1 MSPVHEAMLYEKLD
15 DNKVRCDLCAH
26 RCVIA
31 DGHKGI
37 CQVREN
43 RDGALYT
50 LVYGR
55 TISQHV
61 DPVEKK
67 PLFHFY
73 PGTLA
78 YSIATPG
85 CNFRCQFCQNW
96 EISQMPREQH
106 LIMGTKAS
114 PAEIVADAQRTGCRS
129 IAYTY
134 TEPTIFFEYAYDTA
148 RLAHEQGLGNLF
160 ITNGYETPEAVKTI
174 RPYLDAANVD
184 LKAFTKDFYRK
195 ILGAKLQP
203 VLDTLKLMKQVGIWV
218 EVTTL
223 IIPTLNDS
231 EDELRDIARFIRD
244 ELDVDTPW
252 HVSAFYPTYKLLDKP
267 RTPPA
272 TLRRAR
278 EIGLEEG
285 LHYVYEGNVYGSEGE
300 NTYCHQCGVRL
311 IHRRGFTVMENRI
324 EDGRC
329 PRCGAAVAGVGM
341 SKLPL
346 ASP

>member
-1 MSPVHEAMLYEKLD
+1 MIKVKQGMLYEKLD
-15 DNKVRCDLCAH
+15 DNKVRCNLCAH
-26 RCVIA
+26 RCVIV

-43 RDGALYT
+43 REGTLYT

-73 PGTLA
+73 PGTRA

-85 CNFRCQFCQNW
+85 CNFRCKFCQNW

-106 LIMGTKAS
+106 LIMGVEAT
-114 PAEIVADAQRTGCRS
+114 PAQIVADAERTGCRS

-148 RLAHEQGLGNLF
+148 RIAHSHGLANLF
-160 ITNGYETPEAVKTI
+160 ITNGYETAEAIETI
-174 RPYLDAANVD
+174 QPYLDAANVD
-184 LKAFTKDFYRK
+184 LKSFRNDFYRK
-195 ILGAKLQP
+195 LVGAKLQP
-203 VLDTLKLMKQVGIWV
+203 VLDTLKLMKKVGIWV

-231 EDELRDIARFIRD
+231 EEELRDIARFIRD
-244 ELDVDTPW
+244 ELSADTPW

-267 RTPPA
+267 RTPPR

-300 NTYCHQCGVRL
+300 NTFCHHCGTRL
-311 IHRRGFTVMENRI
+311 IQRRGFNIMENRI
-324 EDGRC
+324 VDSRC
-329 PRCGAAVAGVGM
+329 PDCGTVVAGVGM
-341 SKLPL
+341 SNP
-346 ASP
+346 S